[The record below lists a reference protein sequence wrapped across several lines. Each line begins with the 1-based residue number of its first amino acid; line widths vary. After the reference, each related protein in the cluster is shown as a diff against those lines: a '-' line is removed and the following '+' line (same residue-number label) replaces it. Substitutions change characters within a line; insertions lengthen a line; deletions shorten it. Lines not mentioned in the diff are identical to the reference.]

1 MRCSDYNRMVRRVAN
16 MTGVRLSPNCLRDLR
31 EQAMDTGGSVDSGL
45 RVASGRGGQPGGGSS
60 RAAAAAGGVPESER
74 RRMENPSVGRSNS
87 EMVFTIADIAALV
100 PRVKFL
106 DVLDRAQG
114 LMFKREA
121 DELLARNGGK
131 YTHACLRLLT
141 QSDARLSAAL
151 RIRAAAVSSDNDL
164 ANTLLRVKVR
174 RVEAMCE
181 LGVEMDADDILD
193 TQVFSTLNMVAA
205 WEEDEGDSGRDA
217 AGGRTEDSSASSATQ
232 GSLVH
237 EVALRI
243 ATTLSFRLELHAF
256 TARMVRQ
263 RLFPL
268 LGRRENSLV
277 AGRFRASDR
286 NRGHDGSDDGKR
298 GHHARQDATRAAIVE
313 TLLAANMHLDTF
325 RGLVR

>member
-1 MRCSDYNRMVRRVAN
+1 

-31 EQAMDTGGSVDSGL
+31 EQAMDTGGGVDNGL
-45 RVASGRGGQPGGGSS
+45 RVASGRGGQSGGDSS
-60 RAAAAAGGVPESER
+60 RAAAAAGGAPESER
-74 RRMENPSVGRSNS
+74 RRMENPPVGRSVGRSMS

-217 AGGRTEDSSASSATQ
+217 AGGGTVGAQWDTASGKDSSAPGTTDIHNIFSAGPSEIFT
-232 GSLVH
+232 
-237 EVALRI
+237 LRY
-243 ATTLSFRLELHAF
+243 EKLH
-256 TARMVRQ
+256 T
-263 RLFPL
+263 
-268 LGRRENSLV
+268 
-277 AGRFRASDR
+277 
-286 NRGHDGSDDGKR
+286 
-298 GHHARQDATRAAIVE
+298 E
-313 TLLAANMHLDTF
+313 T
-325 RGLVR
+325 